1 MSAIKTPANTI
12 GSASKDVGPMSKLNK
27 PKRIKHEFK
36 VNPEFLIAIDSIMKL
51 YNINKA
57 SSVIEQI
64 FQKNSFS
71 KNTSD
76 RSIGEIRSHMNG
88 YITQATN
95 LYNYCIEKAEKQNS
109 IQQKAAIQEY
119 IKYISE
125 KSNSSP
131 KQTFFMAFKG
141 IQQEITRI
149 VESSSS
155 LVVDDS
161 EEAKQILA
169 IFNTAIDENLPV
181 RRNVS
186 FRLNEDL
193 DNQYFRTDRPKIGDS
208 EYRRVLHQ
216 ALMKNT
222 SFMVERT
229 SKESITFI
237 NEQMSKFNKSLE
249 QFNLEKKKGNPVNLK
264 ELFRAALVLRATLS
278 KYNIQQQ

>member
-1 MSAIKTPANTI
+1 MSAITTPANTI

-36 VNPEFLIAIDSIMKL
+36 VNPEFLIAIDSIMKI
-51 YNINKA
+51 YNIAKP

-95 LYNYCIEKAEKQNS
+95 LYDYCIEKAEKQNS

-169 IFNTAIDENLPV
+169 IFNMAIDENLPV

-193 DNQYFRTDRPKIGDS
+193 DKQYFRTDRPKIGDS
-208 EYRRVLHQ
+208 EYRRVFHQ
-216 ALMKNT
+216 CLMKNT

-229 SKESITFI
+229 SKESIAFI

-264 ELFRAALVLRATLS
+264 ELFRAALILRATLS